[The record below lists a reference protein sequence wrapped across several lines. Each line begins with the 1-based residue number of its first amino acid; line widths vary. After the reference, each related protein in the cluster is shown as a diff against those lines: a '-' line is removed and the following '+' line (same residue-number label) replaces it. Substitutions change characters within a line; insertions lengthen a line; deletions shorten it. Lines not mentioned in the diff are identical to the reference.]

1 MTQEEAIVG
10 AVCVNKK
17 PPSVA
22 VWEGQLEA
30 GEYPLA
36 WMFVNA
42 LVAKLVFQHVTTIN
56 DLVPPTVS

>member
-1 MTQEEAIVG
+1 MTQEETIVW

-22 VWEGQLEA
+22 VWEGQLEV
-30 GEYPLA
+30 GEYPLT

-42 LVAKLVFQHVTTIN
+42 LVTKLVFQTRNH
-56 DLVPPTVS
+56 D